1 MDSML
6 ARKLFVQTWQELARE
21 KGMIFLSGPRQS
33 GKTTLAKIIAAS
45 FTNSL
50 YFNWDIPEHR
60 SRFLRDYRF
69 FEGVERKD
77 ATTPLIIFDEIHK
90 YRDWKN
96 ALKGVY
102 DQFHEDYRFLVTGS
116 GRLDLYQKGGDS
128 LAGRYFPVHLFPLTV
143 AELGGRRRPF
153 EEFRRTPLWI
163 SMEGAGEA
171 QTIWERL
178 SELSGFPEPYLSD
191 RKTTWRR
198 WSQTYAHQ
206 LVREDIRDLAGIK
219 SVQDLETLY
228 LLLPTKV
235 GSRLSIPSLAS
246 DLKASYNSVR
256 NWLDVFERFYLTFG
270 VSTWTGRIARAIQKE
285 RKIYLW
291 DYAQIRDPAA
301 RFENM
306 VAAELQ
312 RAVVLWNDLGYGRFS
327 LHFIRDKN
335 KREVDFLIVDEGAPF
350 LLVEAKLGDTEPAKA
365 LRFFQEKL
373 QIPAVQLT
381 VEGDSYRLF
390 GNGEWQILVA
400 PAAAW
405 LSHLP

>member
-1 MDSML
+1 MDRVL
-6 ARKLFVQTWQELARE
+6 PRELYVQTWQELAQE

-60 SRFLRDYRF
+60 TRFLRDRRF
-69 FEGVERKD
+69 FEGVARKD
-77 ATTPLIIFDEIHK
+77 ATAPLIVFDEIHK

-96 ALKGVY
+96 ALKGIY
-102 DQFHEDYRFLVTGS
+102 DEFHDAYRFLVTGS

-128 LAGRYFPVHLFPLTV
+128 LVGRYFPFHLFPLTV
-143 AELGGRRRPF
+143 AELGRRRRPF
-153 EEFRRTPLWI
+153 EEFRRTPLQV
-163 SMEGAGEA
+163 SMEGSGEA
-171 QTIWERL
+171 QAVWEQL
-178 SELSGFPEPYLSD
+178 AELSGFPEPYLSG
-191 RKTTWRR
+191 RKKTWRR
-198 WSQTYAHQ
+198 WSQIYARQ
-206 LVREDIRDLAGIK
+206 LVREDIRDLTGIK
-219 SVQDLETLY
+219 AVQDLETLY

-235 GSRLSIPSLAS
+235 GSPLSVPSLAG

-270 VSTWTGRIARAIQKE
+270 IATWTGRIARAIQKE

-291 DYAQIRDPAA
+291 DYAQIQDAAA

-327 LHFIRDKN
+327 LHFVRDKN

-350 LLVEAKLGDTEPAKA
+350 LLVEAKMGDTEPAKS
-365 LRFFQEKL
+365 LRFFQEQL
-373 QIPAVQLT
+373 GILAVQLT
-381 VEGDSYRLF
+381 GSGDSYRLF
-390 GNGEWQILVA
+390 NRGEWQLLVA

>member
-1 MDSML
+1 ML
-6 ARKLFVQTWQELARE
+6 PRELFVQTWQELAQE

-60 SRFLRDYRF
+60 TRFLRDHRF

-96 ALKGVY
+96 ALKGIY
-102 DQFHEDYRFLVTGS
+102 DEFHDAYRFLVTGS

-128 LAGRYFPVHLFPLTV
+128 LAGRYLPFHLFPLTV

-153 EEFRRTPLWI
+153 EEFRRTPLQI
-163 SMEGAGEA
+163 SMEGVEEVQA
-171 QTIWERL
+171 IWDRL
-178 SELSGFPEPYLSD
+178 SELSGFPEPYLSG

-198 WSQTYAHQ
+198 WSQTYARQ

-228 LLLPTKV
+228 LVLPTKV
-235 GSRLSIPSLAS
+235 GSPLSIPSLAG

-270 VSTWTGRIARAIQKE
+270 VATWTGRIARAIQKE

-291 DYAQIRDPAA
+291 DYAQIQDPAA

-312 RAVVLWNDLGYGRFS
+312 RAVVLWNDLGYSRFG
-327 LHFIRDKN
+327 LHFVRDKN

-365 LRFFQEKL
+365 LRFFQERL
-373 QIPAVQLT
+373 GIPAVQLT
-381 VEGDSYRLF
+381 GRGDSYQLF
-390 GNGEWQILVA
+390 NSGERQLLVA

-405 LSHLP
+405 LSRLP

>member
-1 MDSML
+1 ML
-6 ARKLFVQTWQELARE
+6 PRELFVKTWQELAQE

-60 SRFLRDYRF
+60 TRFLRDHRF

-77 ATTPLIIFDEIHK
+77 ATAPLIIFDEIHK

-96 ALKGVY
+96 ALKGIY
-102 DQFHEDYRFLVTGS
+102 DEFHDAYRFLVTGS

-128 LAGRYFPVHLFPLTV
+128 LAGRYFPFHLFPLTV

-153 EEFRRTPLWI
+153 EEFRRMPLQI
-163 SMEGAGEA
+163 SMEGAGAA
-171 QTIWERL
+171 QAVWEQL
-178 SELSGFPEPYLSD
+178 AEVSGFPEPYLSG

-198 WSQTYAHQ
+198 WSQTYARQ
-206 LVREDIRDLAGIK
+206 LVREDIRDLTGIK

-235 GSRLSIPSLAS
+235 GSPLSVPSLAG

-270 VSTWTGRIARAIQKE
+270 VATWTGRIARAIQKE

-291 DYAQIRDPAA
+291 DYAQIQDPAA

-335 KREVDFLIVDEGAPF
+335 KREVDFLIVDEGAPL
-350 LLVEAKLGDTEPAKA
+350 LLVEAKLGDTNPAKA
-365 LRFFQEKL
+365 LRFFQEQL
-373 QIPAVQLT
+373 RIPAVQLT
-381 VEGDSYRLF
+381 GGGDSYQMY
-390 GNGEWQILVA
+390 NSGERQLLVA

>member
-1 MDSML
+1 MDRVL
-6 ARKLFVQTWQELARE
+6 PRELYVQTWQELAQE

-60 SRFLRDYRF
+60 TRFLRDRRF
-69 FEGVERKD
+69 FEGVARKD
-77 ATTPLIIFDEIHK
+77 ATAPLIVFDEIHK

-96 ALKGVY
+96 ALKGIY
-102 DQFHEDYRFLVTGS
+102 NAFHDGYRFLVTGS
-116 GRLDLYQKGGDS
+116 GRIDLYRKGGDS
-128 LAGRYFPVHLFPLTV
+128 LVGRYFPFHLFPLTV

-153 EEFRRTPLWI
+153 EEFRRTPLQV
-163 SMEGAGEA
+163 SMEGSGEA
-171 QTIWERL
+171 QAVWEQL
-178 SELSGFPEPYLSD
+178 AELSGFPEPYLSG
-191 RKTTWRR
+191 RKKTWRR
-198 WSQTYAHQ
+198 WSQIYARQ
-206 LVREDIRDLAGIK
+206 LVREDIRDLTGIK
-219 SVQDLETLY
+219 AVQDLETLY

-235 GSRLSIPSLAS
+235 GSPLSVPSLAG

-270 VSTWTGRIARAIQKE
+270 IATWTGRIARAIQKE

-291 DYAQIRDPAA
+291 DYAQIQDAAA

-327 LHFIRDKN
+327 LHFVRDKN

-350 LLVEAKLGDTEPAKA
+350 LLVEAKMGDTEPAKS
-365 LRFFQEKL
+365 LRFFQEQL
-373 QIPAVQLT
+373 GILAVQLT
-381 VEGDSYRLF
+381 GSGDSYRLF
-390 GNGEWQILVA
+390 NRGEWQLLVA

>member
-1 MDSML
+1 M
-6 ARKLFVQTWQELARE
+6 V
-21 KGMIFLSGPRQS
+21 FLSGPRQS
-33 GKTTLAKIIAAS
+33 GKTTLAKIIASS
-45 FTNSL
+45 FKNSL
-50 YFNWDIPEHR
+50 YFSWDIPEHR
-60 SRFLRDYRF
+60 TRFLQDHLF

-77 ATTPLIIFDEIHK
+77 ASPPLIIFDEIHK

-96 ALKGVY
+96 ALKGIY
-102 DQFHEDYRFLVTGS
+102 DELHNDYRFLVTGS
-116 GRLDLYQKGGDS
+116 GRLDVYQKGGDS
-128 LAGRYFPVHLFPLTV
+128 LAGRYFPFHLFPLTV
-143 AELGGRRRPF
+143 AELGDRQRPF
-153 EEFRRTPLWI
+153 EEFHRAPLAI
-163 SMEGAGEA
+163 NMEGAGVA
-171 QTIWERL
+171 QAIWDQL
-178 SELSGFPEPYLSD
+178 AELSGFPEPYLSG

-198 WSQTYAHQ
+198 WSQTYARQ

-219 SVQDLETLY
+219 SVQELETLY

-235 GSRLSIPSLAS
+235 GSPLSVPSLCG

-270 VSTWTGRIARAIQKE
+270 VATWTGRIARAIQKE

-291 DYAQIRDPAA
+291 DYAQIQDAAA

-327 LHFIRDKN
+327 LHFVRDKE
-335 KREVDFLIVDEGAPF
+335 KREVDFLIAEEGAPF

-365 LRFFQEKL
+365 LRFFQEQL
-373 QIPAVQLT
+373 GLPAVQLT
-381 VEGDSYRLF
+381 GGGDSYQLF
-390 GNGEWQILVA
+390 NRGEHQLLVA

>member
-1 MDSML
+1 ML
-6 ARKLFVQTWQELARE
+6 PRELFIQTWQELAQE

-60 SRFLRDYRF
+60 TRFLRDHRF

-77 ATTPLIIFDEIHK
+77 ATAPLIIFDELHK

-96 ALKGVY
+96 ALKGIY
-102 DQFHEDYRFLVTGS
+102 DEFHDAYRFLVTGS

-128 LAGRYFPVHLFPLTV
+128 LAGRYFPFHLFPLTV

-153 EEFRRTPLWI
+153 EEFRRTPLQI

-171 QTIWERL
+171 QAVWEQL
-178 SELSGFPEPYLSD
+178 AELTGFPEPYLSG

-198 WSQTYAHQ
+198 WSQTYARQ

-235 GSRLSIPSLAS
+235 GSPLSVPSLAG

-256 NWLDVFERFYLTFG
+256 NWLDVFERFFLIFG
-270 VSTWTGRIARAIQKE
+270 VATWTGRIARAIQKE

-291 DYAQIRDPAA
+291 DYAQIQDPAM

-327 LHFIRDKN
+327 LHFVRDKN
-335 KREVDFLIVDEGAPF
+335 KREVDFLIVDEGKPF
-350 LLVEAKLGDTEPAKA
+350 LLVEAKLGDTEPTKA
-365 LRFFQEKL
+365 LRFFRDRL
-373 QIPAVQLT
+373 GTPAAQLT
-381 VEGDSYRLF
+381 GGGDSYRLS
-390 GNGEWQILVA
+390 GNGERQILVA

>member
-1 MDSML
+1 MIS
-6 ARKLFVQTWQELARE
+6 REPYIRTWQELAQE

-60 SRFLRDYRF
+60 TRFLRDHRF

-77 ATTPLIIFDEIHK
+77 ATAPLIIFDEIHK

-96 ALKGVY
+96 ALKGIS
-102 DQFHEDYRFLVTGS
+102 DEFHDAYRFLVTGS

-128 LAGRYFPVHLFPLTV
+128 LAGRYFPFHLFPLTV
-143 AELGGRRRPF
+143 AELGNRRRPF
-153 EEFRRTPLWI
+153 EAFRRMPLWI

-171 QTIWERL
+171 QAVWEQL
-178 SELSGFPEPYLSD
+178 SELSGFPEPYLSG

-198 WSQTYAHQ
+198 WSQTYARQ
-206 LVREDIRDLAGIK
+206 LIREDIRDLAGIK
-219 SVQDLETLY
+219 SVQDMETLY
-228 LLLPTKV
+228 MLLPTKV
-235 GSRLSIPSLAS
+235 GSPLSVPSLAG

-256 NWLDVFERFYLTFG
+256 NWLEVFERFYLTFS
-270 VSTWTGRIARAIQKE
+270 VATWTGRIARAIQKE

-291 DYAQIRDPAA
+291 DYAQIQDPAA

-312 RAVVLWNDLGYGRFS
+312 RAVVLWGDLGYGRFS
-327 LHFIRDKN
+327 LHFVRDKN
-335 KREVDFLIVDEGAPF
+335 KREVDFLIVDEGKPF

-365 LRFFQEKL
+365 LRFFQEQL
-373 QIPAVQLT
+373 GLPAVQLT
-381 VEGDSYRLF
+381 GGGGSYQLF
-390 GNGEWQILVA
+390 NSGERQLLVA

>member
-1 MDSML
+1 ML
-6 ARKLFVQTWQELARE
+6 PRELFVQTWQELAQE

-33 GKTTLAKIIAAS
+33 GKTTLAKIIASS
-45 FTNSL
+45 FKNSL

-60 SRFLRDYRF
+60 TRFLRDHRF

-77 ATTPLIIFDEIHK
+77 ATTPLIILDEIHK

-96 ALKGVY
+96 ALKGIY
-102 DQFHEDYRFLVTGS
+102 DEFHDAYRFLVTGS

-128 LAGRYFPVHLFPLTV
+128 LAGRYFPFHLFPLTV

-153 EEFRRTPLWI
+153 EEFRRTPLQI
-163 SMEGAGEA
+163 SMEGAGDVQA
-171 QTIWERL
+171 VWEQL
-178 SELSGFPEPYLSD
+178 AELSGFPEPYLSG

-198 WSQTYAHQ
+198 WSQTYARQ

-219 SVQDLETLY
+219 SVQEMETLY

-235 GSRLSIPSLAS
+235 GSPLSIPSLAG

-256 NWLDVFERFYLTFG
+256 NWLDVFERFYLTF
-270 VSTWTGRIARAIQKE
+270 SIATWTGRIARAIQKE

-291 DYAQIRDPAA
+291 DYAQIHDPAA

-312 RAVVLWNDLGYGRFS
+312 RAIVLWSDLGYGRFS
-327 LHFIRDKN
+327 LYFVRDKN

-350 LLVEAKLGDTEPAKA
+350 LLVEAKLGDTEPAKS
-365 LRFFQEKL
+365 LRFFQEQL
-373 QIPAVQLT
+373 GLPAVQLT
-381 VEGDSYRLF
+381 DRGNSYRLS
-390 GNGEWQILVA
+390 GNAERQILVA